1 MNFLN
6 EFMLMNPSY
15 VDIAGGVGRV
25 VMSLMSA
32 KPGLSIDTLAIHGGQ
47 HHEPITGAVMPP
59 IVLSTTF
66 AQDGPGNH
74 KGFDYGRSGNPTR
87 NALEA
92 CIASLEGGKHGLAY
106 SSGCG
111 AMTNILHLLRP
122 GDHVVCGDDVYG
134 GTFRIF
140 DKVMK
145 PMGIEATFVDMTD
158 VSRVEKAM
166 RANTKMVWMET
177 PSNPM
182 LKVFDIAAVA
192 ELAKKQGVPLVVDNT
207 FATPVLQ
214 RPLDLGATIVVH
226 STTKYL
232 NGHSDAVGGAI
243 VTRDDALGERLRFLQ
258 NAMGAV
264 PSPFDCYLVLRGLK
278 TLPVRM
284 RQHVASARTLA
295 AKLVGHPQVER
306 VHYPGLESHPGYA
319 VAQKQMSAPGG
330 MISFDLRG
338 SLDQSRAFL
347 KALRI
352 FACAES
358 LGGVE
363 SLAEHPAI
371 MTHASVP
378 PENRKALGIVDG
390 LIRLSVGL
398 EAEADL
404 WADLE
409 AGFHAAKAV

>member
-1 MNFLN
+1 MAHAPQDTHGKLH
-6 EFMLMNPSY
+6 L
-15 VDIAGGVGRV
+15 
-25 VMSLMSA
+25 
-32 KPGLSIDTLAIHGGQ
+32 DTLAIHAGQ
-47 HHEPITGAVMPP
+47 QPDPVHGAVMQP

-66 AQDGPGNH
+66 AQEGPGAH

-87 NALEA
+87 NALEG
-92 CIASLEGGKHGLAY
+92 CIAALEGATHGLAY

-111 AMTNILHLLRP
+111 ATTNVLHLLRP

-145 PMGIEATFVDMTD
+145 PMGIEASFIDMQD
-158 VSRVEKAM
+158 LGRVRAAM
-166 RANTKMVWMET
+166 RPNTKLVWMET

-182 LKVFDIAAVA
+182 LKIFDIAGVA
-192 ELAKKQGVPLVVDNT
+192 EIAKAGGAPLVVDNT
-207 FATPVLQ
+207 FATPMLQ
-214 RPLDLGATIVVH
+214 RPLDLGASIVVH

-232 NGHSDAVGGAI
+232 NGHSDAVGGFVA
-243 VTRDDALGERLRFLQ
+243 TSDDELGGRLRFLQ
-258 NAMGAV
+258 NAIGAV

-284 RQHVASARTLA
+284 RQHVASAREIA
-295 AKLVGHPQVER
+295 GKLERHPQVAR
-306 VHYPGLESHPGYA
+306 VIYPGLASHPGHA
-319 VAQKQMSAPGG
+319 LAERQMRGPGG
-330 MISFDLRG
+330 MISFDLKG
-338 SLDQSRAFL
+338 NLDQSRAFL
-347 KALRI
+347 KALEV

-371 MTHASVP
+371 MTHASIP
-378 PENRKALGIVDG
+378 AENRRALGISDG

-398 EAEADL
+398 EAIEDL
-404 WADLE
+404 WADLDRGFAAATR
-409 AGFHAAKAV
+409 AG

>member
-1 MNFLN
+1 MAHDSHKLH
-6 EFMLMNPSY
+6 L
-15 VDIAGGVGRV
+15 
-25 VMSLMSA
+25 
-32 KPGLSIDTLAIHGGQ
+32 DTLAIHAGQ
-47 HHEPITGAVMPP
+47 QPDPVHGAVMQP

-66 AQDGPGNH
+66 AQEGPGAH

-87 NALEA
+87 NALEG
-92 CIASLEGGKHGLAY
+92 CIAALEGATHGLAY

-111 AMTNILHLLRP
+111 ATTNVLHLLKP

-145 PMGIEATFVDMTD
+145 PMGIEASFIDMQD
-158 VSRVEKAM
+158 LGRVRAAM
-166 RANTKMVWMET
+166 RPNTKLVWMET

-182 LKVFDIAAVA
+182 LKIFDIAGVA
-192 ELAKKQGVPLVVDNT
+192 EIAKAGGAPLVVDNT
-207 FATPVLQ
+207 FATPMLQ
-214 RPLDLGATIVVH
+214 RPLDLGASIVVH

-232 NGHSDAVGGAI
+232 NGHSDAVGGFVA
-243 VTRDDALGERLRFLQ
+243 TSDDELGGRLRFLQ
-258 NAMGAV
+258 NAIGAI

-284 RQHVASARTLA
+284 RQHVASAREIA
-295 AKLVGHPQVER
+295 AKLERHPQVVR
-306 VHYPGLESHPGYA
+306 VIYPGLASHPGHA
-319 VAQKQMSAPGG
+319 LAERQMRGPGG

-338 SLDQSRAFL
+338 NLDQSRAFL
-347 KALRI
+347 KALQV

-371 MTHASVP
+371 MTHASIP
-378 PENRKALGIVDG
+378 AENRRALGISDG

-398 EAEADL
+398 EAIEDL
-404 WADLE
+404 WADLDRGFAAATR
-409 AGFHAAKAV
+409 AG